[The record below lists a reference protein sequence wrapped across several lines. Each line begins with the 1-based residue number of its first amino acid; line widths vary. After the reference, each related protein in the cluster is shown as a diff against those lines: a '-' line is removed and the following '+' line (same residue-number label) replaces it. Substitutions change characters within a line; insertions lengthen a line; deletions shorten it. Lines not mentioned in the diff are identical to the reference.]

1 MVYKQTL
8 AAYHTTS
15 FRKPDPAMSAYW
27 QPLKQLRP
35 LLLIG
40 LMAGLLLGV
49 QLLQA
54 SPLHQHTQHAVECTL
69 CHLQAGD
76 TALLQ
81 QAPALPFVAGTAPS
95 GTLLVAFAISTTT
108 SPYQSRAP
116 PPYSA

>member
-1 MVYKQTL
+1 
-8 AAYHTTS
+8 
-15 FRKPDPAMSAYW
+15 MSAYW
-27 QPLKQLRP
+27 QQLKQWRP

-54 SPLHQHTQHAVECTL
+54 SPLHQHTQHAVECPL

-81 QAPALPFVAGTAPS
+81 QAPALPFVAGTAPI
-95 GTLLVAFAISTTT
+95 GDFKVIFAVSTTT
-108 SPYQSRAP
+108 STYQSRAP
-116 PPYSA
+116 PAYSA